1 MFEIAV
7 DDLTMSPK
15 TLRMKEGVRGMVWKI
30 AALVCA
36 IGWFFSRLST
46 RILLRFMVKKG
57 YTPPSRAELA
67 VCSREVIEEMFTF
80 DRKNKR

>member
-57 YTPPSRAELA
+57 YAPPSRAELA
-67 VCSREVIEEMFTF
+67 VYSREVIEEMFTF
-80 DRKNKR
+80 GRKNKR